1 MLARVIFGAAPTL
14 LGAIVVVVISGVVG
28 IPAGLFAGY
37 YGGRTESI
45 IMRILDALLAF
56 PALLLAILVV
66 ATFGRGLT
74 TAVLA
79 LGVIYIPAM
88 ARLVRSVTLVQRNQ
102 AYVDAGVA
110 LGYSDRRIIFR
121 HILPNLVAAIVVQ
134 SSIDLAY
141 AILDIAAL
149 SFLGLGQQPPDPDW
163 GSMLSDGRSYLL
175 QNPLPAMSAG
185 LAIMLAVIAF
195 NLVGDGL
202 RAQLDPG
209 SASDDRLPAVRP
221 ACRRCWRSTGLTVAF
236 RTMAGAVHAVNG
248 LDLDLRAG
256 EIVGL
261 VGESGSGK
269 SVTSRAIMG
278 LLPRRTSEVS
288 GSVRLA
294 GRELVGLPESEYR
307 RVRGEQVAIDLP
319 GPADRTRPA
328 VPRR

>member
-1 MLARVIFGAAPTL
+1 MPLLLATVVPWLLTNADPNAQDLAQSLLGPSWAHPLGTDKPGRDVLARVIFGAAPTL

-175 QNPLPAMSAG
+175 QNPMPAMSAG

-202 RAQLDPG
+202 RAQLDP
-209 SASDDRLPAVRP
+209 
-221 ACRRCWRSTGLTVAF
+221 
-236 RTMAGAVHAVNG
+236 
-248 LDLDLRAG
+248 
-256 EIVGL
+256 
-261 VGESGSGK
+261 
-269 SVTSRAIMG
+269 
-278 LLPRRTSEVS
+278 
-288 GSVRLA
+288 
-294 GRELVGLPESEYR
+294 RER
-307 RVRGEQVAIDLP
+307 QR
-319 GPADRTRPA
+319 
-328 VPRR
+328 